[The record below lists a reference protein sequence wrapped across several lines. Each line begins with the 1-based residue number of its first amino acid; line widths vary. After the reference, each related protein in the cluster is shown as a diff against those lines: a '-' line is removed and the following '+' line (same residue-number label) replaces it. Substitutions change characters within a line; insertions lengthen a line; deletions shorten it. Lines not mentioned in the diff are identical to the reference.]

1 MMRRE
6 RNKVEPPR
14 PEDQWASQTEH
25 QAMIDAS
32 EEFLRLLVEKHPEKK
47 PEPNYSTKKNGPPA
61 AE

>member
-1 MMRRE
+1 MRRE
-6 RNKVEPPR
+6 RNKVEPPH

-47 PEPNYSTKKNGPPA
+47 PPPVGDGSG
-61 AE
+61 